1 MCIISTAE
9 SAATDKGNTM
19 TTIADVAAH
28 AGVGVGTVSRVL
40 TGNPQVSPETRSQV
54 LASIELLRY
63 RPSRTSARRASN
75 KTGYVGVVVPF
86 FDTPSVY
93 PRVRGIVSRLQP
105 HGFNIVLFNLDTP
118 DLARKT
124 MSDIPFS
131 TTLSGL
137 IVISLP
143 LQEAEVDRLVAARF
157 PTILIDTRHPQLS
170 SVTVDDFV
178 GGRLSTGHLLS
189 MGHERIAF
197 VGEPIHNPF
206 GFVSSRHREEGY
218 REAMRDAGLPVRPGY
233 VRHAA
238 HLRTAAR
245 QQATQLLALSDR
257 PTAIVAASDMQA
269 LGALE
274 AVTAAGLESPRD
286 VSVIGYDDI
295 ELSSHVGLS
304 TIRQPLNGSGERG
317 AELLIDAIAAGRKTN
332 HFDELLPVEL
342 VVRSTTAPPPS
353 NGDLAA
359 RQQRTA

>member
-1 MCIISTAE
+1 
-9 SAATDKGNTM
+9 M

-40 TGNPQVSPETRSQV
+40 TGNPQVRPETRAHVQ
-54 LASIELLRY
+54 ASIVALHY
-63 RPSRTSARRASN
+63 RPSRSSSKRSIE

-105 HGFNIVLFNLDTP
+105 HGFNVVLFNLDTP

-124 MSDIPFS
+124 MAEIPYS

-143 LQEAEVDRLVAARF
+143 LREDEIERLISARF
-157 PTILIDTRHPQLS
+157 PTMLIDTRHASLP
-170 SVTVDDFV
+170 SVTVDDFE
-178 GGRLSTGHLLS
+178 GGRLAATHLLS

-206 GFVSSRHREEGY
+206 GFVSSRHREEGF
-218 REAMRDAGLPVRPGY
+218 RTAMAEAGVPVREGY

-245 QQATQLLALSDR
+245 QQASQLLGLAER

-274 AVTAAGLESPRD
+274 AITAAGLESPRD

-295 ELSSHVGLS
+295 DLSSHVGLS
-304 TIRQPLNGSGERG
+304 TIRQPLIGTGERG
-317 AELLIDAIAAGRKTN
+317 AELLIEAMASGRRSAE
-332 HFDELLPVEL
+332 FDEHLAVEL
-342 VVRSTTAPPPS
+342 VVRGTTAPPPS
-353 NGDLAA
+353 PTKLSQ
-359 RQQRTA
+359 RHRRTA

>member
-1 MCIISTAE
+1 
-9 SAATDKGNTM
+9 M

-40 TGNPQVSPETRSQV
+40 TGNSQVRPETRAHV
-54 LASIELLRY
+54 RASIEALHY
-63 RPSRTSARRASN
+63 RPSRSSTKRSTE

-105 HGFNIVLFNLDTP
+105 HGFNVVLFNLDTP

-124 MSDIPFS
+124 MAEIPYS

-143 LQEAEVDRLVAARF
+143 LREDEIERLISARF
-157 PTILIDTRHPQLS
+157 PTMLIDTRHASLP
-170 SVTVDDFV
+170 SVTVDDFE
-178 GGRLSTGHLLS
+178 GGRLAATHLLS

-206 GFVSSRHREEGY
+206 GFVSSRHREEGF
-218 REAMRDAGLPVRPGY
+218 RTAMAEAGLPVREGY

-245 QQATQLLALSDR
+245 QQASSFWGWRNDPLPSWPPATCRPLGHWKPSRPRASSRRVTSRSSATTISTCHPTLAFPLS
-257 PTAIVAASDMQA
+257 
-269 LGALE
+269 
-274 AVTAAGLESPRD
+274 
-286 VSVIGYDDI
+286 VS
-295 ELSSHVGLS
+295 
-304 TIRQPLNGSGERG
+304 R
-317 AELLIDAIAAGRKTN
+317 
-332 HFDELLPVEL
+332 
-342 VVRSTTAPPPS
+342 
-353 NGDLAA
+353 
-359 RQQRTA
+359 